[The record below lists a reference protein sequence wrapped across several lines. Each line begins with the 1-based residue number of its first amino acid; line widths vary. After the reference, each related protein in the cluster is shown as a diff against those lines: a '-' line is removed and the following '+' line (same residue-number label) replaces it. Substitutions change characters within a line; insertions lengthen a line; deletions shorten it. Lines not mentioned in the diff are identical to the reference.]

1 MNPFVC
7 GEWQAQF
14 KSSDRD
20 KQLLLLSTKHVRTRF
35 KLHIVRPEIN
45 FEMATLSIADVMEFS
60 PPFSTPAP
68 HSYVDWILPPSPCVC
83 APAGRWISLKM
94 QTVHSV
100 RMLLL
105 APAHGRL
112 TPDVFILG
120 LPVSGAG
127 NSATPIRPCVGTW
140 RGVRWEEA
148 WPHVRSLLLQD
159 QFLGRNVCTSEQGW
173 YGAGGS
179 VPVQISPGRGTAQA
193 APRADHC
200 GSTVLTVSF
209 ITIFVWLLCSSHIEY
224 KLLTKLVLL

>member
-1 MNPFVC
+1 MIRLCVVNEQRNSRVVIETSSFYSSQQNMRGRDSSC
-7 GEWQAQF
+7 ILFARKLILKWQHYLSLMSWNF
-14 KSSDRD
+14 
-20 KQLLLLSTKHVRTRF
+20 LLLFPL
-35 KLHIVRPEIN
+35 LP
-45 FEMATLSIADVMEFS
+45 L
-60 PPFSTPAP
+60 
-68 HSYVDWILPPSPCVC
+68 SYVDWILPPSPCVC

-94 QTVHSV
+94 QTVQSV

-140 RGVRWEEA
+140 MGVRWEEA
-148 WPHVRSLLLQD
+148 WPHVRSLLPQD
-159 QFLGRNVCTSEQGW
+159 QFLGRNVCTSEPGW

-209 ITIFVWLLCSSHIEY
+209 ITIFVWLLCSVY
-224 KLLTKLVLL
+224 WV